1 MPPLDPPLELPELTP
16 ELDLEEDDL
25 KPLVCVGLE
34 LLDLEKLL
42 FEYEEFDLYLVD
54 ELFE

>member
-25 KPLVCVGLE
+25 NPLVCVGLE

>member
-1 MPPLDPPLELPELTP
+1 PPLEPPLEPPELTP
-16 ELDLEEDDL
+16 ELLLEEEDL
-25 KPLVCVGLE
+25 KLLDCVGLE

-42 FEYEEFDLYLVD
+42 LEYEELDLDLVD

>member
-1 MPPLDPPLELPELTP
+1 LPPLDPPLELPELTP